1 MMTLAINL
9 LMGVALVTKYTIN
22 FCQRRTVLVFHMH
35 LTVKGI
41 LPVDKTERFSFK
53 SVHAD
58 WFNLHSAWFY
68 GTDLMQRRTCKCEW
82 QRLQETFTSASK
94 SIHKLASTRQNYADL
109 WHAHFIN
116 SSTSSYY
123 FNTSFMRLL
132 FSRCHAH
139 F

>member
-9 LMGVALVTKYTIN
+9 LMGVALVTTYTIN
-22 FCQRRTVLVFHMH
+22 FCQKRTVLVFH

-41 LPVDKTERFSFK
+41 LPVDKTECFIFK

-82 QRLQETFTSASK
+82 QRLQETLTSASN
-94 SIHKLASTRQNYADL
+94 SIHK
-109 WHAHFIN
+109 
-116 SSTSSYY
+116 TSKYKAK
-123 FNTSFMRLL
+123 L
-132 FSRCHAH
+132 C
-139 F
+139 